1 LQDTCIQMY
10 TMQPTGIA
18 PDFVRFPTG
27 ASQCAMFNGANT
39 NLQRPEALEV
49 KNGIFFQFSLCLS
62 RACLGKIIVFIY
74 KWLKKWHFSQ
84 SMMIMWR
91 VTKEK
96 KYRDAAWSVPFLS
109 AFPMFVPSL
118 SW

>member
-74 KWLKKWHFSQ
+74 KWLKNVVFRS
-84 SMMIMWR
+84 R
-91 VTKEK
+91 
-96 KYRDAAWSVPFLS
+96 
-109 AFPMFVPSL
+109 
-118 SW
+118 

>member
-1 LQDTCIQMY
+1 
-10 TMQPTGIA
+10 
-18 PDFVRFPTG
+18 
-27 ASQCAMFNGANT
+27 
-39 NLQRPEALEV
+39 
-49 KNGIFFQFSLCLS
+49 
-62 RACLGKIIVFIY
+62 
-74 KWLKKWHFSQ
+74 
-84 SMMIMWR
+84 MMIMWR